1 MQPDKEGK
9 MTDTPR
15 ETRVLEAVV
24 SLVDNVLDDFDVV
37 DLLTELT
44 ERCAD
49 LLDIAAAAFLLAD
62 PLGQLR
68 LLAAT
73 STQTRELELFQL
85 QADEGPCVECY
96 ATGHPVSVA
105 DLRAATARW
114 PRFVPA
120 ALEAGVAS
128 VHAVPMRAAGI
139 VLGSLGLFGSRPG
152 ELNEADLLVGQT
164 LAHVAC
170 VAILQESAP
179 TPSTVIPQLRS
190 ALIQRVVVEQ
200 AKGYLRER
208 FDISV
213 DEAFTLLRR
222 YARTHG
228 DHLSDVARQLMA
240 DPSSRPALLEK
251 MNQLVHG

>member
-1 MQPDKEGK
+1 MQSEREGNV
-9 MTDTPR
+9 TETPR
-15 ETRVLEAVV
+15 EARVLDAVV
-24 SLVDNVLDDFDVV
+24 SLVDNLLDDFDVV

-49 LLDIAAAAFLLAD
+49 LLDVAAAGLLLSD

-85 QADEGPCVECY
+85 QADEGPCVDCY
-96 ATGHPVSVA
+96 STGEPVSVA
-105 DLRAATARW
+105 DLRTAAARW

-139 VLGSLGLFGSRPG
+139 VLGSLGLFGSRTG
-152 ELNEADLLVGQT
+152 ELTESDLLVGQT

-170 VAILQESAP
+170 VAILQERPPA
-179 TPSTVIPQLRS
+179 PSTVMAQLRS
-190 ALIQRVVVEQ
+190 ALTHRIVVEQ
-200 AKGYLRER
+200 AKGFLRER
-208 FDISV
+208 LDISV
-213 DEAFTLLRR
+213 EEAFSLLRR

-228 DHLSDVARQLMA
+228 DHLTDVSRQLIA
-240 DPSSRPALLEK
+240 DPNSRAGLLKRMSALA
-251 MNQLVHG
+251 QG

>member
-9 MTDTPR
+9 VIDTPR

-49 LLDIAAAAFLLAD
+49 LLDIAAAGFLLAD

-85 QADEGPCVECY
+85 QVDEGPCVECY

-200 AKGYLRER
+200 AEGFLRER

-213 DEAFTLLRR
+213 AD
-222 YARTHG
+222 TH
-228 DHLSDVARQLMA
+228 V
-240 DPSSRPALLEK
+240 PT
-251 MNQLVHG
+251 VIT

>member
-9 MTDTPR
+9 VIDTPR

-49 LLDIAAAAFLLAD
+49 LLDIAAAGFLLAD